1 MRYSVQYQNT
11 TDEWIIF
18 DTVECYMIPGRFRSE
33 EQALLAALN
42 MTEQTRQR
50 DNGFSYK
57 VA

>member
-11 TDEWIIF
+11 SDDWVIF
-18 DTVECYMIPGRFRSE
+18 DTVECYMMPGRFRSE

-42 MTEQTRQR
+42 MTEQSRQR
-50 DNGFSYK
+50 VNGLTFK